1 MLYYAYYYL
10 YDYIIGGVGT
20 NNDCLDNQVFQQ
32 NVYMY
37 NSWVLLTVLATYI
50 MQYEGITP
58 KKVLLSE
65 ECESQWN

>member
-1 MLYYAYYYL
+1 MLNYACYI

-20 NNDCLDNQVFQQ
+20 NNYCLDNQVFQQ
-32 NVYMY
+32 NFYMY
-37 NSWVLLTVLATYI
+37 NSWVQTVLATYI